1 MCLAPSC
8 DAGQTHTDT
17 TNPKMICNTCSFA
30 ICIRHKLPWHEGMT
44 CEEFDCGDSQIERLE
59 QAEATAKLLAK
70 DKSKICPSC
79 KQGVTKQ
86 DGCDHLSCLCGKS
99 WCFVCLASWDNIM
112 RIGDEAHAPT
122 CDYHPRK
129 RQKTKAQQAAGQVQ
143 MTESLLGAPASE
155 ALLRARD
162 ARNERVRAELR
173 PKALEAAE
181 ARMKAERERVREE
194 AKNQTPEMKKRKV
207 RLLPAWEER

>member
-1 MCLAPSC
+1 V
-8 DAGQTHTDT
+8 QTYTDT
-17 TNPKMICNTCSFA
+17 TEAKMICTACGFATCV
-30 ICIRHKLPWHEGMT
+30 RHKLPWHESQT
-44 CEEFDCGDSQIERLE
+44 CQEFDCDESQIERLE
-59 QAEATAKLLAK
+59 QAEATAKLLAR

-99 WCFVCLASWDNIM
+99 WCFVCLASWENIM
-112 RIGDEAHAPT
+112 RVGEEAHAPT
-122 CDYHPRK
+122 CSYHPRK
-129 RQKTKAQQAAGQVQ
+129 QPKTKAQLAAGEAQ

-162 ARNERVRAELR
+162 ARNQRVREELR
-173 PKALEAAE
+173 PKAFEAAE
-181 ARMKAERERVREE
+181 ARLKAERERAKEE
-194 AKNQTPEMKKRKV
+194 RKRSPEPKKRKV

>member
-1 MCLAPSC
+1 
-8 DAGQTHTDT
+8 
-17 TNPKMICNTCSFA
+17 MICNSCSFA
-30 ICIRHKLPWHEGMT
+30 TCVNHKLPWHEGQT
-44 CEEFDCGDSQIERLE
+44 CEEFDCGETQIERLE

-70 DKSKICPSC
+70 DESKICPSC

-86 DGCDHLSCLCGKS
+86 DGCDHLHCRCGRE

-112 RIGDEAHAPT
+112 RIGEEAHAPT
-122 CDYHPRK
+122 CIYHPRK
-129 RQKTKAQQAAGQVQ
+129 RQKTKAQQAAGQAQ
-143 MTESLLGAPASE
+143 MTESLLGAPASD

-181 ARMKAERERVREE
+181 ARMKAERER
-194 AKNQTPEMKKRKV
+194 AKAEDKMESPQTKKRKV